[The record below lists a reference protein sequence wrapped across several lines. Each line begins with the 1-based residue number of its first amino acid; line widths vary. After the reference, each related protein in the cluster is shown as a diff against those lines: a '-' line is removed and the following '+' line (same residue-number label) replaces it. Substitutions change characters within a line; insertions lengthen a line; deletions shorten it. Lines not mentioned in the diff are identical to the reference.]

1 MVINTVLI
9 LIAITCIVLIMLI
22 SITENGLLAI
32 SKSRVKQLVKHG
44 IKKAEIV
51 EKLRSRNYNLSAAII
66 ILNGLLTIIFSLAI
80 FVLAIKLYG
89 FELVTLLVASF
100 IDIFIAVFIYINART
115 IAVRNPEKTAFF
127 FIKNLFVIINLL
139 NPLISVLTGISG
151 VILRIF
157 GIKKVILPK
166 VVDRT
171 VRDIMIPRS
180 EVIAVSQNSGI
191 VDVLDII
198 IKQYHNRIPV
208 YSEDIDNIIGMVNIK
223 DVLKAVKDRNMDKT
237 VKDIIKSINYIP
249 ESHKISDLLTEFQQY
264 RLHMAVVVDE
274 YGGTSG
280 IVTMEDLLDE
290 IAGYKVEKISEC
302 EAIMNARTSIDDLNE
317 VFEVE
322 IESNGY
328 DSVGSLVLDK
338 LGTVAN
344 VGDEIQVGE
353 IKIAVLSTI
362 GRRIKDIKVTRSEG
376 KGHVD
381 EKTK

>member
-22 SITENGLLAI
+22 SITENGLLTI

-89 FELVTLLVASF
+89 FELVTLFVASF

-139 NPLISVLTGISG
+139 NPLISVLTGVSG
-151 VILRIF
+151 AILRIF